1 MMTGAMRFR
10 RLRWLVPVGAL
21 LAGALFTPTVHA
33 APEFQQWLGDL
44 RLEALREGI
53 RPDTVDTALAGITPI
68 PRILELDGKQPER
81 TISFDTYLSRAVTKT
96 RIRKARERMV
106 THRALL
112 QQVSAKYGV
121 PARFI
126 VALWGMETDFGG
138 NMGGFKVVDALA
150 TLAYDGR
157 RSAFFRGELL
167 KALRILDEGHIAPDR
182 MMGSWAGAMG
192 QCQFMP
198 SSFFKFA
205 QDGNADGKRDI
216 WTTHADVFASAA
228 NYLATVGWKTDQTWG
243 RAVRLPKGADSTAW
257 AGLDKAGQPL
267 AVWAKRGLRTAD
279 GRPLPKAAM
288 DAWLVQPDGPKGRAF
303 LVYANYRTIMDWNRS
318 TYFATAV
325 GILADHI
332 GAGK

>member
-1 MMTGAMRFR
+1 MMMQSPRTRRFR
-10 RLRWLVPVGAL
+10 RLLPACLLLGSLLVPA
-21 LAGALFTPTVHA
+21 AQA
-33 APEFQQWLGDL
+33 APDFQQWLGEL
-44 RLEALREGI
+44 KAEALREGI
-53 RPDTVDTALAGITPI
+53 KPAIVDTTLTGIAPI

-81 TISFDTYLSRAVTKT
+81 TISFETYLSRAVTKV
-96 RIRKARERMV
+96 RIKKARERMV
-106 THRALL
+106 THKALL
-112 QQVSAKYGV
+112 SRISKQYGV

-157 RSAFFRGELL
+157 RSAFFRSELL
-167 KALRILDEGHIAPDR
+167 KSLRILDEGHIAPDR
-182 MMGSWAGAMG
+182 MLGSWAGAMG

-198 SSFFKFA
+198 SSFFKYA
-205 QDGNADGKRDI
+205 QDGDGDGRRDI

-243 RAVRLPKGADSTAW
+243 RAVRVPAKADSTGW
-257 AGLDKAGQPL
+257 AGMDKQPQPL
-267 AVWAKRGLRTAD
+267 SVWAKRGLRNAD
-279 GRPLPKAAM
+279 GKPLPKAAL

-303 LVYANYRTIMDWNRS
+303 LVYGNYKTIMDWNRS

>member
-1 MMTGAMRFR
+1 MMMHAMRS
-10 RLRWLVPVGAL
+10 RLRGLLPACLLLGTL
-21 LAGALFTPTVHA
+21 LAPTAQA
-33 APEFQQWLGDL
+33 APDFQQWLGEL
-44 RLEALREGI
+44 KAEALREGI
-53 RPDTVDTALAGITPI
+53 RPTIVDTALTGVAPI

-81 TISFDTYLSRAVTKT
+81 TITFDTYLSRSVTKA
-96 RIRKARERMV
+96 RIKKARERMV
-106 THRALL
+106 THKALL
-112 QQVSAKYGV
+112 AETSKKYGV

-138 NMGGFKVVDALA
+138 NMGGFKVVDALT

-182 MMGSWAGAMG
+182 MLGSWAGAMG

-205 QDGNADGKRDI
+205 QDGNGDGKRDI
-216 WTTHADVFASAA
+216 WTTPADVFASAA

-243 RAVRLPKGADSTAW
+243 RAVRLPKGADSAAW
-257 AGLDKAGQPL
+257 AGLDKQAQPL
-267 AVWAKRGLRTAD
+267 SVWTKRGLRSSD
-279 GRPLPKAAM
+279 GKPLPKAKI
-288 DAWLVQPDGPKGRAF
+288 DAWLVQPDGPKGKAF
-303 LVYANYRTIMDWNRS
+303 LVYGNYRTIMDWNRS

-332 GAGK
+332 GSGK

>member
-1 MMTGAMRFR
+1 MMGATVSSRFR
-10 RLRWLVPVGAL
+10 YIASVCLVAMALVVPGA
-21 LAGALFTPTVHA
+21 AA
-33 APEFQQWLGDL
+33 APDFQQWLGDL
-44 RLEALREGI
+44 KAEALREGL
-53 RPDTVDTALAGITPI
+53 RPATVDLALTGIAPI

-81 TISFDTYLSRAVTKT
+81 TVTFDTYLSRTVTKA
-96 RIRKARERMV
+96 RIKKARERMV
-106 THRALL
+106 THKALL
-112 QQVSAKYGV
+112 TQMSKKYGV

-182 MMGSWAGAMG
+182 MLGSWAGAMG

-205 QDGNADGKRDI
+205 QDGDGDGKRDI
-216 WTTHADVFASAA
+216 WTTHADVFASTA

-243 RAVRLPKGADSTAW
+243 RAVRLPKGADSAAWSGMDKQAQPLSAW
-257 AGLDKAGQPL
+257 AR
-267 AVWAKRGLRTAD
+267 RGLRSAD
-279 GRPLPKAAM
+279 GKPLPKANM
-288 DAWLVQPDGPKGRAF
+288 EAWLVQPDGPKGKAF
-303 LVYANYRTIMDWNRS
+303 LVYGNYRTIMDWNRS

-332 GAGK
+332 GSGK

>member
-1 MMTGAMRFR
+1 MMTEATLIR
-10 RLRWLVPVGAL
+10 RLRHLLPAAL
-21 LAGALFTPTVHA
+21 LLTGLLVSQAQA
-33 APEFQQWLGDL
+33 APDFQQWLGEL
-44 RLEALREGI
+44 KAEALREGVS
-53 RPDTVDTALAGITPI
+53 PATVDVALTGIAPI

-81 TISFDTYLSRAVTKT
+81 TVTFDTYLSRAVTKA

-106 THRALL
+106 THKALL
-112 QQVSAKYGV
+112 AQVSKKYGV

-167 KALRILDEGHIAPDR
+167 KALRILDEGHVAPDR
-182 MMGSWAGAMG
+182 MLGSWAGAMG

-205 QDGNADGKRDI
+205 QDGDGDGRRDI

-243 RAVRLPKGADSTAW
+243 RAVRLPKGTDSAAW
-257 AGLDKAGQPL
+257 AGLDKTAQPL
-267 AVWAKRGLRTAD
+267 SVWAKRGLRNAD
-279 GRPLPKAAM
+279 GKPLPKAAM
-288 DAWLVQPDGPKGRAF
+288 DAWLVQPDGPAGRAF
-303 LVYANYRTIMDWNRS
+303 LVYGNYRTIMDWNRS

-332 GAGK
+332 GSGK

>member
-1 MMTGAMRFR
+1 MMTKATMIR
-10 RLRWLVPVGAL
+10 RLRHVL
-21 LAGALFTPTVHA
+21 PTVMLLTGLAVTPALA
-33 APEFQQWLGDL
+33 APDFQQWLGDL
-44 RLEALREGI
+44 KAEAVRDGV
-53 RPDTVDTALAGITPI
+53 RPATLDAALAGIAPI

-81 TISFDTYLSRAVTKT
+81 TVTFDTYLSRSVTPA
-96 RIRKARERMV
+96 RIRNARERMV
-106 THRALL
+106 THKALL
-112 QQVSAKYGV
+112 AQVSRKYGV

-167 KALRILDEGHIAPDR
+167 KALRILDEGHITPDR
-182 MMGSWAGAMG
+182 MLGSWAGAMG

-198 SSFFKFA
+198 SSFFKYA
-205 QDGNADGKRDI
+205 QDGDGDGHRDI
-216 WTTHADVFASAA
+216 WTTPADVFASAA

-243 RAVRLPKGADSTAW
+243 RAVRLPKGADSAAW
-257 AGLDKAGQPL
+257 AGLDKQALPL
-267 AVWAKRGLRTAD
+267 SAWGRRGLRSAD
-279 GRPLPKAAM
+279 GKPLPKANM
-288 DAWLVQPDGPKGRAF
+288 EAWLVQPDGPKGKAF
-303 LVYANYRTIMDWNRS
+303 LVYGNYRTIMDWNRS

-332 GAGK
+332 GSGK

>member
-1 MMTGAMRFR
+1 MMMKTTRTR
-10 RLRWLVPVGAL
+10 RLLPVAAL
-21 LAGALFTPTVHA
+21 LVSLFVPAVQA
-33 APEFQQWLGDL
+33 APDFQQWLTDL

-53 RPDTVDTALAGITPI
+53 RPGTADVALTGIIPI
-68 PRILELDGKQPER
+68 QRILDLDGKQPER
-81 TISFDTYLSRAVTKT
+81 TITFDTYLSRSVTKL
-96 RIRKARERMV
+96 RIKKARERMV
-106 THRALL
+106 THKALL
-112 QQVSAKYGV
+112 AQMSKKYGV

-167 KALRILDEGHIAPDR
+167 KALRILDEGHVAPDR

-205 QDGNADGKRDI
+205 QDGDGDGKRDI

-243 RAVRLPKGADSTAW
+243 RAVRLPKGADSVGW
-257 AGLDKAGQPL
+257 AGLDKPGQPL
-267 AVWAKRGLRTAD
+267 SVWTKRGVRNAD
-279 GRPLPKAAM
+279 GKALPKAAL
-288 DAWLVQPDGPKGRAF
+288 DAWLVMPDGPKGKAF
-303 LVYANYRTIMDWNRS
+303 LVYGNYRTIMDWNRS

-332 GAGK
+332 GSGK

>member
-1 MMTGAMRFR
+1 MMMQAMQSRRFQ
-10 RLRWLVPVGAL
+10 RLLPACLL
-21 LAGALFTPTVHA
+21 LATLLAPAAHA
-33 APEFQQWLGDL
+33 APDFQQWLGDL
-44 RLEALREGI
+44 KAEALSEGI
-53 RPDTVDTALAGITPI
+53 KPAIVDTALTGITPI

-81 TISFDTYLSRAVTKT
+81 TVTFDTYLSRAVTKA
-96 RIRKARERMV
+96 RIKKARERMV
-106 THRALL
+106 THKALL
-112 QQVSAKYGV
+112 SRISKQYGV

-157 RSAFFRGELL
+157 RSAFFRSELL
-167 KALRILDEGHIAPDR
+167 KSLRILDEGHIAPDR
-182 MMGSWAGAMG
+182 MLGSWAGAMG

-198 SSFFKFA
+198 SSFFKYA
-205 QDGNADGKRDI
+205 QDGDGDGRRDI
-216 WTTHADVFASAA
+216 WTSHADVFASAA

-243 RAVRLPKGADSTAW
+243 RAVRVPAKADSTAW
-257 AGLDKAGQPL
+257 AGMDKPPQPL
-267 AVWAKRGLRTAD
+267 SAWARRGLRSAD
-279 GRPLPKAAM
+279 GKPLPKAAL

-303 LVYANYRTIMDWNRS
+303 LVYGNYKTIMNWNRS

>member
-1 MMTGAMRFR
+1 MMTGATFIR
-10 RLRWLVPVGAL
+10 RLRHLLPAGVL
-21 LAGALFTPTVHA
+21 LAGLLTAQADA
-33 APEFQQWLGDL
+33 APDFQQWLGDL
-44 RLEALREGI
+44 KAEALREGV
-53 RPDTVDTALAGITPI
+53 RPATLDTALTGIAPI

-81 TISFDTYLSRAVTKT
+81 TITFDTYLSRSVTKA
-96 RIRKARERMV
+96 RIKKARERMV
-106 THRALL
+106 THKALL
-112 QQVSAKYGV
+112 NRVSRQYGV

-167 KALRILDEGHIAPDR
+167 KSLRILDEGHIEPER
-182 MMGSWAGAMG
+182 MLGSWAGAMG

-198 SSFFKFA
+198 SSFFRFA
-205 QDGNADGKRDI
+205 QDGDGDGRRDI

-243 RAVRLPKGADSTAW
+243 RAVRLPKGIDSAAW
-257 AGLDKAGQPL
+257 TGLDKPAQPL
-267 AVWAKRGLRTAD
+267 SVWAKRGLRNAD
-279 GRPLPKAAM
+279 GKPLPKAVM

-303 LVYANYRTIMDWNRS
+303 LVYGNYRTIMDWNRS

>member
-1 MMTGAMRFR
+1 MMTKATMTR
-10 RLRWLVPVGAL
+10 RLRLLLPAGLL
-21 LAGALFTPTVHA
+21 LAGLLVPPALA
-33 APEFQQWLGDL
+33 AGDFQQWLGDL
-44 RLEALREGI
+44 RAEALREGVSPATLE
-53 RPDTVDTALAGITPI
+53 RALAGIAPI

-81 TISFDTYLSRAVTKT
+81 TVTFDTYLSRAVTKA
-96 RIRKARERMV
+96 RIKKARERMV
-106 THRALL
+106 THKVQLA
-112 QQVSAKYGV
+112 QVSKKYGV

-167 KALRILDEGHIAPDR
+167 KALRILDEGHITPDR
-182 MMGSWAGAMG
+182 MLGSWAGAMG

-198 SSFFKFA
+198 SSFFKYA
-205 QDGNADGKRDI
+205 QDGDGDGHRDI
-216 WTTHADVFASAA
+216 WTSHADVFASAA

-243 RAVRLPKGADSTAW
+243 RAVRLPKGADSAAW
-257 AGLDKAGQPL
+257 TGLDKQALPL
-267 AVWAKRGLRTAD
+267 AAWAKRGVRSAD
-279 GRPLPKAAM
+279 GKPLPKANIE
-288 DAWLVQPDGPKGRAF
+288 AWMVQPDGPKGAAF
-303 LVYANYRTIMDWNRS
+303 LVYGNYRTIMDWNRS

-332 GAGK
+332 GSGK